1 MSYGTP
7 PIVTEDS
14 CCVQLPD
21 DLEGNMLQHPGFKS
35 MEKREDGELW
45 SVTTGSYNRY
55 KAKMYMMASSIMN
68 QIYFTRHN
76 KPGELVRLIKGFFE
90 RVLEWERSVPPEL
103 QLESHMDFIP
113 SEGEEGFIRQVF
125 AIQALTLRISYDNLL
140 IFLFRPLITIGSVSQ
155 ALQRTRESSPACLAS
170 ILATGVR
177 PDRVPD
183 AFLQVAETQCWTSA
197 TRTSLVFQRPNIRNL
212 FSFSFPALHVG
223 IYAFSAGVML
233 ALLALSYPLSTRGD
247 ECKRGIARI
256 IQFSRSAQLKPHM
269 RSQMSEVLT
278 DLMHAIAP
286 EETKALIASPD
297 GVKSTTESYKKPHAH
312 ALGPTPEMF
321 PASSGGS
328 QALHPPT
335 CITPEA
341 TPHGDSDHGNS
352 TTSEKGDEQQLQAHE
367 LDTGLTLA
375 TPPCQTSHM
384 HENENG
390 PSMCSKVHG
399 KRIPSDTDPALQEML
414 SGSPYGD
421 MGSAMDVW
429 TAPHAEWLGDPLQ
442 GMNQVWMWNGT
453 FSYH

>member
-76 KPGELVRLIKGFFE
+76 KPGELVQLIKGFFE

-103 QLESHMDFIP
+103 QLESHVDFIP
-113 SEGEEGFIRQVF
+113 SEGKEGFIRQVF

-155 ALQRTRESSPACLAS
+155 PLLQRTRESSPAACLAS

-197 TRTSLVFQRPNIRNL
+197 TRTSMVFQRFNIRNL
-212 FSFSFPALHVG
+212 FSYSFPALHVG

-256 IQFSRSAQLKPHM
+256 IQFSRSAQLRPHM

-278 DLMHAIAP
+278 DLMHAIAS

-297 GVKSTTESYKKPHAH
+297 GVKSTTEIYKKLHAH
-312 ALGPTPEMF
+312 ALDPTPEMCL
-321 PASSGGS
+321 ASSGGGS
-328 QALHPPT
+328 QALHTP
-335 CITPEA
+335 CITPGA
-341 TPHGDSDHGNS
+341 TPRSDSYHGNS
-352 TTSEKGDEQQLQAHE
+352 TTSERADEQQLQAHE
-367 LDTGLTLA
+367 LDTELTLA
-375 TPPCQTSHM
+375 TPPCQTSQM
-384 HENENG
+384 HGNG
-390 PSMCSKVHG
+390 PCTCSKVHG
-399 KRIPSDTDPALQEML
+399 KRIPSDPDPALQEML
-414 SGSPYGD
+414 TGSPYGD